1 MIPVASIVINA
12 LIVPLSV
19 AAWLWILLGVS
30 DSGSLADTGVLS
42 LRYFTVLS
50 NLFSAVV
57 SLVYLVVCLAT
68 GAEPP
73 LWLVTLKL
81 VAAASVML
89 TFITVMTIL
98 VPLYGLPDL
107 LRGGNLWL
115 HGILPLLAAVDCC
128 VFVHVGEIPF
138 AMTLFAMLPPA
149 AYGAFY
155 LREILAHGAEEDG
168 FVYDFYGFL
177 RWGWSGV
184 PVVFAVVVLATWGIA
199 LALWLIG

>member
-12 LIVPLSV
+12 LIAPLAV
-19 AAWLWILLGVS
+19 AAWLWILLGVT
-30 DSGSLADTGVLS
+30 DSGSLADTGVKS

-50 NLFSAVV
+50 NLLSAVV
-57 SLVYLVVCLAT
+57 SVIYLVVCCST

-89 TFITVMTIL
+89 TCVTVMTIL

-115 HGILPLLAAVDCC
+115 HLILPLLAAVDCC
-128 VFVHVGEIPF
+128 VFVHVGAIPF
-138 AMTLFAMLPPA
+138 GATLFSMLPPA

-155 LREILAHGAEEDG
+155 LHEVRVHGAEEDG
-168 FVYDFYGFL
+168 FVYDCYGFL
-177 RWGWSGV
+177 RWGWKAV
-184 PVVFAVVVLATWGIA
+184 PAVFAGVVLATWAIA
-199 LALWLIG
+199 LILWLLG